1 MAKEKDCPP
10 AEAGRTV
17 VHENNTN
24 EDLKISIKDTALF
37 RCILC
42 GAEIRLPD
50 TLIFRIQGYCNE
62 CKRDTIFKKVGAEPP
77 IELFFEDKEF
87 IPKNLA
93 DFIMEDRNFITF
105 SDTDELYVY
114 IMGIYCPGGESLV
127 KGLCEKYLGKEANTR
142 RVNEVINH
150 IKRSTYIKRNEID
163 SDIELLCVQN
173 GILNIKTLELTPHTP
188 NIVFLNKI
196 PVNYNPNA
204 DCPRIKQFISEIVKE
219 SDILLIQEMIGY
231 TLWRNYNLDKAF
243 LLIGEGDN
251 GKSTLL
257 GLLAKFLGKENV
269 SSISLQDLDTNRFAI
284 AEFYGKLANI
294 YADLTDRA
302 LNHTG
307 KFKMLTG
314 GDIISAER
322 KFKGQFLFN
331 NHAKLIF
338 SCNKVPE
345 SRDDTTAFYRRWI
358 MINFP
363 NKFEGENR
371 NPNILEGISTE
382 EELSGL
388 LNWALEGLRRL
399 LKNGH
404 FSNSITTEEIREQ
417 YIKQSNPVL
426 AFVEDRLISDSKGE
440 ISKDELYR
448 AFCDYCEEVGLP
460 TKAKNVFGRELP
472 RYIAVDSGQT
482 REKGHIWRGIRLV
495 NTDMENNDREEE
507 RLNGLDGYYE
517 V

>member
-1 MAKEKDCPP
+1 MDINKD
-10 AEAGRTV
+10 
-17 VHENNTN
+17 NNGQDN
-24 EDLKISIKDTALF
+24 LF
-37 RCILC
+37 KCVRC
-42 GAEIRLPD
+42 GAEVKFPD
-50 TLIFRIQGYCNE
+50 TPYSRVAGYCRE
-62 CKRDTIFKKVGAEPP
+62 CKRDTIFQKIAGNIPVED
-77 IELFFEDKEF
+77 FFEEKLF
-87 IPKNLA
+87 IPKRLA
-93 DFIMEDRNFITF
+93 NYIMTSSQFITF
-105 SDTDELYVY
+105 QDTEETY
-114 IMGIYCPGGESLV
+114 IYNDGIYRPNGEAIIKKTIENIL
-127 KGLCEKYLGKEANTR
+127 EKESNTY
-142 RVNEVINH
+142 RVNETLNH
-150 IKRSTYIKRNEID
+150 IKRSTYIDRRNIETHP
-163 SDIELLCVQN
+163 ELLCLQN
-173 GILNIKTLELTPHTP
+173 GILDIKRDELLSHTP
-188 NIVFLNKI
+188 DIIFLNKI
-196 PVNYNPNA
+196 PVRYDPDA
-204 DCPRIKQFISEIVKE
+204 DCPKIKKFISEIVPA
-219 SDILLIQEMIGY
+219 SDILLIQEMAGY
-231 TLWRNYNLDKAF
+231 CLYRDYSLDKAF
-243 LLIGEGDN
+243 LLIGEGSN

-257 GLLAKFLGKENV
+257 NLLTKFLGKENV
-269 SSISLQDLDTNRFAI
+269 SSISLQDLDTNRFAV
-284 AEFYGKLANI
+284 AELHGKLANV
-294 YADLTDRA
+294 YADLPDRA

-322 KFKGQFLFN
+322 KFKGHFTFIN
-331 NHAKLIF
+331 YAKLIF

-363 NKFEGENR
+363 NKFEGENI
-371 NPNILEGISTE
+371 NPNILEEISTE

-426 AFVEDRLISDSKGE
+426 AFVEDRLISDSQGE

-448 AFCDYCEEVGLP
+448 LFCDYCEEVGLP

-482 REKGHIWRGIRLV
+482 RDKGTVWRGIAVKGEPTQWRWDSV
-495 NTDMENNDREEE
+495 
-507 RLNGLDGYYE
+507 